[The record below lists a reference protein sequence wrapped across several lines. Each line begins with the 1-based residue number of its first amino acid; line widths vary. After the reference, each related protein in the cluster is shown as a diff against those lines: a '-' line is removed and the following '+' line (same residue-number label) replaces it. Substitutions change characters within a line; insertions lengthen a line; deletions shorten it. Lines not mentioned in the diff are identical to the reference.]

1 MRVREHEAN
10 LDTIVEGAASVV
22 EYLSPIEGTRG
33 GPLSFKRRRRALGAV
48 ERARIAFGRFRADGD
63 YVCAQQSTA
72 DLSDCGCEGGRAV
85 PLRRWRRELAARF

>member
-1 MRVREHEAN
+1 MRVRKAEDDFCRAAA
-10 LDTIVEGAASVV
+10 EGAPAV